1 MLHYVS
7 PCRILL
13 STYVRSMLWLQQIRS
28 RRIGHCTE
36 SQCRWL
42 LRSANYLISVTSL
55 IPTFWNYTFLWYNFY
70 LVTVLD
76 PLVGCTW
83 FPNLLLNCFNF
94 PWVSDIRRIK
104 CQSSWQFIYS
114 SRLSYDRSKTSSK
127 TSSPHS
133 AIQSFLL
140 QMRESSPFLK
150 VIQ

>member
-13 STYVRSMLWLQQIRS
+13 STYVRSMLWLQQTLCRHIE
-28 RRIGHCTE
+28 HCTE

-55 IPTFWNYTFLWYNFY
+55 IPTFWNYTFLWCNFY

-83 FPNLLLNCFNF
+83 FPYLLSNCFNY
-94 PWVSDIRRIK
+94 PWVNDIRRIK
-104 CQSSWQFIYS
+104 WAEQLAIYS
-114 SRLSYDRSKTSSK
+114 FSSLSYDRSKASSK
-127 TSSPHS
+127 ASSPHI
-133 AIQSFLL
+133 AIQSSLF
-140 QMRESSPFLK
+140 QMRASSPFP
-150 VIQ
+150 